1 MIPFGSAYRRLRR
14 FCMIKKDR
22 LFLRNSLGG
31 QVMSLLSVA
40 LLSTLVIFS
49 LSVFY
54 FVNRAEKEAWQG
66 RQSEAVRNA
75 AGVVSSFIQ
84 RVEDSLLILS
94 IVEPDHHVTDPD
106 ELQALLDQNQSL
118 LEVVR
123 TDATGTVIAEVHR
136 DGSLLANL
144 ITIPQSQWFLKAR
157 AGQPYIGDIQL
168 SANNEPYLIMSV
180 PSAEGGVVAARVQMN
195 VLWDVVKNIHFGTT
209 GRAYVITRKGRII
222 AHTNAEIV
230 LNNTS
235 IQDRPEFITLMA
247 EPDHE
252 WFGTFESFDGKT
264 VVGRAST
271 IKGTDWL
278 IMTELPW
285 TEAYQSTRR
294 AIGVLGT
301 EVIILLLVTSW
312 LIARRVKTQ
321 IMEPMEILRKG
332 TEEIGR
338 GNLSHRLE
346 MNRQDEI
353 GQVAFA
359 FNSMARNLQQR
370 DAQVDAQTMAL
381 SMSEERYRAI
391 VEDQTELICRF
402 LPDGTLTFVNEAYCR
417 YFGKPREELIGYS
430 FSPLVAEEDKALVV
444 AAFNSLDKSN
454 QVVTYEHRVVLP
466 DGSLRWQQWTD
477 RLVFFESGKI
487 LEYASVGR
495 DITERKKAEDELRR
509 LNLELEDRVLERT
522 EALSEANRS
531 LQNEVNERSVAERQ
545 VLNSL
550 QEKEVLLKEIHHR
563 VKNNLQIVSSLLNLQ
578 TRAIEDAS
586 TLQAMRESQMR
597 IRSMALIHE
606 KLYQSPSLA
615 SIDFGEYVRSLTID
629 LFRTYR
635 GHAGGIQLK
644 IEVDEVFLSLDHA
657 VSCGL
662 ILNELMTNALKY
674 AFPDG
679 RNGTIW
685 VELHGTP
692 EHMLNLRVADD
703 GVGIPVG
710 FDVFNTKTLG
720 LQLVNNLV
728 RQLDATIEVETSGTT
743 SFLIAFRYQRGDGV

>member
-1 MIPFGSAYRRLRR
+1 MKI
-14 FCMIKKDR
+14 DR
-22 LFLRNSLGG
+22 LFLRNSLGR
-31 QVMSLLSVA
+31 QVMLLLGVA
-40 LLSTLVIFS
+40 LLSTLVVFS

-54 FVNRAEKEAWQG
+54 FVNRTEHEAWQG
-66 RQSEAVRNA
+66 RQSEAARNA
-75 AGVVSSFIQ
+75 AGTVSGFLQ
-84 RVEDSLLILS
+84 RVEDSLRVLS
-94 IVEPDHHVTDPD
+94 IVEPDRHVTDSD
-106 ELQALLDQNQSL
+106 ELQALLDQNKSL

-123 TDATGTVIAEVHR
+123 TDSTGKVIAEVHR
-136 DGSLLANL
+136 DNSVLANL

-157 AGQPYIGDIQL
+157 AGKPYIGNIQL

-180 PSAEGGVVAARVQMN
+180 PSAEGGVVATRVQMN
-195 VLWDVVKNIHFGTT
+195 VLWDVVRNIHFGET
-209 GRAYVITRKGRII
+209 GRAYVLTRKGQII

-247 EPDHE
+247 EQDNQ

-264 VVGRAST
+264 VVGRVSP
-271 IKGTDWL
+271 IEGTDWL

-301 EVIILLLVTSW
+301 EAIALLLITSW
-312 LIARRVKTQ
+312 LMARRVKAQ
-321 IMEPMEILRKG
+321 IMEPMEMLRKG
-332 TEEIGR
+332 TEEIGQ
-338 GNLSHRLE
+338 GNLNHRLE
-346 MNRQDEI
+346 MNRPDEI
-353 GQVAFA
+353 GQVALA
-359 FNSMARNLQQR
+359 FNAMAGNLQQR
-370 DAQVDAQTMAL
+370 DAQVDAQTTAL
-381 SMSEERYRAI
+381 LMSEERYRAI
-391 VEDQTELICRF
+391 VEDQSELICRF
-402 LPDGTLTFVNEAYCR
+402 LSDGTLTFVNEAYCR
-417 YFGKPREELIGYS
+417 YFGKRREELIGHS
-430 FSPLVAEEDKALVV
+430 FTPLIAEEDKPQVV

-454 QVVTYEHRVVLP
+454 QVVTYEHRVILP
-466 DGSLRWQQWTD
+466 DGSMRWQQWTD

-509 LNLELEDRVLERT
+509 LNLELEDRVRERT
-522 EALSEANRS
+522 EALSKANQS
-531 LQNEVNERSVAERQ
+531 LQNEVSERKTAEQQ

-563 VKNNLQIVSSLLNLQ
+563 VKNNLQIISSLLNLQ
-578 TRAIEDAS
+578 TRGIEDPS
-586 TLQAMRESQMR
+586 TLQAMRDSQMR

-615 SIDFGEYVRSLTID
+615 SIDFGEYVKSLTID

-635 GHAGGIQLK
+635 GQASGIQLE
-644 IEVDEVFLSLDHA
+644 IRVDQVFLSLDHA

-674 AFPDG
+674 AFPTG
-679 RNGTIW
+679 RSGTIW
-685 VELHGTP
+685 VELHSTP
-692 EHMLNLRVADD
+692 GSVLHLSVTDD
-703 GVGIPVG
+703 GVGIPSDLDI
-710 FDVFNTKTLG
+710 FKTKSLG

-728 RQLDATIEVETSGTT
+728 RQLDATLEVETSGKT
-743 SFLIAFRYQRGDGV
+743 SFLISFRYQRGEGI